1 MFAVPAVRTRFLN
14 AHPVSP
20 MSLSPAD
27 LVRLLAALV
36 LLLVAVHG
44 VAYVFGRLRQPPVIG
59 EIVGG
64 LLLGPTV
71 LGRIDPSVVHALFG
85 DERSA
90 GAPLGALYQFG
101 LLALMFLAGGEV
113 VRAAS
118 SKNERSLVAS
128 ITVAGLVVPL
138 AAGLLVVTTIDTHSL
153 VGPHGSRTAFALV
166 FACAIAV
173 TSVPVIS
180 RIMLDLGI
188 LDTPFAR
195 IVLSVAVL
203 EDVALYAL
211 LAVILALA
219 QASSGATFGLWASY
233 GVPSTALSLLY
244 YVSVTCA
251 FFAVCISRGARVFRW
266 LTSGRM
272 SIFERYNPTALRLVF
287 LLALALCCLGLGIN
301 PIFGALVAGMSV
313 SRADAEVASDHG
325 AHEAWDV
332 LRRFSLAFFVPIY
345 FGLVGVQL
353 DLVRHFDPVFFAWFF
368 LLACAAKSASVWAG
382 ARLAGESGSSSV
394 DLAAALNARGGPG
407 IVLASVTYGAGII
420 SEDFF
425 TALVVLSILTSQ
437 LAGFW
442 LDLKLRTR
450 ERARVPEPVPVL
462 ARVGRSVEP

>member
-1 MFAVPAVRTRFLN
+1 
-14 AHPVSP
+14 

-27 LVRLLAALV
+27 LAHLLAALV
-36 LLLVAVHG
+36 VLLVAVHG

-71 LGRIDPSVVHALFG
+71 LGQIDPSVVHALFG
-85 DERSA
+85 DNRPT
-90 GAPLGALYQFG
+90 GAPLGALYQLG

-113 VRAAS
+113 VRGAS
-118 SKNERSLVAS
+118 SERERSTVVS

-138 AAGLLVVTTIDTHSL
+138 AAGLLVVTAIDTHSL
-153 VGPHGSRTAFALV
+153 VGPHGSTTGFALV

-195 IVLSVAVL
+195 IVLGVAVL

-211 LAVILALA
+211 LAIILALA

-233 GVPSTALSLLY
+233 GVDSTALSLAY
-244 YVSVTCA
+244 YVTVACA
-251 FFAVCISRGARVFRW
+251 FFVVSISLGPRLFRW
-266 LTSGRM
+266 LTSSRVG
-272 SIFERYNPTALRLVF
+272 ILERYNPTALRLVF
-287 LLALALCCLGLGIN
+287 LLTLALCCLGLGIN

-313 SRADAEVASDHG
+313 SRAAADVAGERGS
-325 AHEAWDV
+325 HEAWEV
-332 LRRFSLAFFVPIY
+332 LRRFSLAFFVPVY

-394 DLAAALNARGGPG
+394 DLAVALNARGGPG

-450 ERARVPEPVPVL
+450 EPTRAPPEPVPIL